1 MSAKLL
7 TASQVAEQLQVTE
20 HTVYDWLRTGKLH
33 GLKVGRL
40 WRVSETS
47 LDAFLHKG
55 EDGEFDAPLTD
66 AETAT
71 SESAWQDYL
80 AGRDRGVPLAQVR
93 SELLGVTRA

>member
-20 HTVYDWLRTGKLH
+20 HTVYEWLRTGKLR

-40 WRVSETS
+40 WRVPQAS
-47 LDAFLHKG
+47 LDAFLQNGK
-55 EDGEFDAPLTD
+55 DGEFDAPLTE
-66 AETAT
+66 AEAAA

-80 AGRDRGVPLAQVR
+80 AGRDRGATLTQVR
-93 SELLGVTRA
+93 AELLGARRA